1 MQRCSF
7 KKYLI
12 YLLTVFLI
20 GTVFIYISVVE
31 ISTYHDHVALLEQND
46 VNNDKEIRNNQIRK
60 LFKRNYIYNV
70 DDSVGYVDTE
80 EDIAKRQEGY
90 DKYAFNL
97 LVSERIGYSRVI
109 PDTRNKR

>member
-12 YLLTVFLI
+12 YFLTVFLI

-31 ISTYHDHVALLEQND
+31 VSTYHDHVALPEQNNVD
-46 VNNDKEIRNNQIRK
+46 HDKETRNEHIRK
-60 LFKRNYIYNV
+60 LFERNDIYSEE
-70 DDSVGYVDTE
+70 DFVGYVNTV

-97 LVSERIGYSRVI
+97 LVSDRIGYGRVI

>member
-20 GTVFIYISVVE
+20 GTIFIYISLVE
-31 ISTYHDHVALLEQND
+31 VSTYHDNVDLPEQND
-46 VNNDKEIRNNQIRK
+46 VDHDKEIRKEQIRK
-60 LFKRNYIYNV
+60 LFERNDIYSE
-70 DDSVGYVDTE
+70 DDSVGYINTE
-80 EDIAKRQEGY
+80 EDIAKRQKGY

-97 LVSERIGYSRVI
+97 LVSDRIGYDRII